1 MLIRLLALLLCLQ
14 CFLMPSSKAASNV
27 DAANTV
33 SSPQN
38 SLSDRE
44 IGAIILKRARAAR
57 IPTPPGGGPLNCKI
71 GCDIID
77 LVGIDEA
84 KETYTLDFYSWIDW
98 QDSRL
103 AFTPDEFGVDYI
115 NIQPSFAWD
124 EDKLWNPNMEFMN
137 LVDTKIVAQS
147 LRIDSSGHCSYT
159 IRQIATFKFG
169 DVDKAFKRFP
179 LDKQSLSVAIESFR
193 WDATKVKF
201 EIEGG
206 ERAYSRSELPEL
218 AKLDTSEWKVQSKE
232 TKVSE
237 ERYGGDPAPYSV
249 AQVVISV
256 NRAAGFYIWKI
267 CLPIFALVLIAL
279 VVPWVPHDEMESRV
293 VLSITT
299 LVAVTTYSIIVN
311 GDLPKLPYLTVID
324 SWMLWSFIVIVFVTM
339 GNVLVAQ
346 TAHRKKTVH
355 ERFDAAC
362 RWAVPLVFLAGV
374 LIIWLAVA

>member
-14 CFLMPSSKAASNV
+14 CFLMPSSKAASSA
-27 DAANTV
+27 DTV
-33 SSPQN
+33 STPQD

-44 IGAIILKRARAAR
+44 IATIIFKRARAAR
-57 IPTPPGGGPLNCKI
+57 IPTPPGKGPLNCNI

-137 LVDTKIVAQS
+137 LVDTKIVEQS

-159 IRQIATFKFG
+159 IRQIATFKFE

-179 LDKQSLSVAIESFR
+179 LDKQNLSIMIESFR

-201 EIEGG
+201 DIEGG
-206 ERAYSRSELPEL
+206 ERTYSRAEL
-218 AKLDTSEWKVQSKE
+218 AEQANLDTSEWKVQSKE
-232 TKVSE
+232 TKVLE
-237 ERYGGDPAPYSV
+237 KQYGGDPAPFSV
-249 AQVVISV
+249 AQVVLSV
-256 NRAAGFYIWKI
+256 KREAGFYLWKI

-299 LVAVTTYSIIVN
+299 LVAVTTYSIIIN

-355 ERFDAAC
+355 EHFDSAC

-374 LIIWLAVA
+374 VIIWMAGA